1 VRVPADPAFPQKF
14 PARLAGV
21 LVAGAAVQSTLGLWR
36 RNWYVDD
43 PWVKDTWLGND
54 AVTLLVVV
62 PLLLGSFIA
71 ARHGSTR
78 AFVLWSGLVAYCG
91 YNYAFYLFGAALNVF
106 FPLYVTLVLTSAAL
120 LARILTAAP
129 HAKAIRTIAAPRW
142 IGAWLLFV
150 GCALGAVWLFIWA
163 RFVFFGQP
171 TPIAVDEFRLVAAL
185 DLTIITPALVSTG
198 VLIWRRHAWGDFG
211 GALAAT
217 GGGAYLLVLAV
228 NSSLAWAGGNAQ
240 ASAEAALWSTLSLL
254 MLASAAVLLAHMPS
268 SKRVWT

>member
-1 VRVPADPAFPQKF
+1 VRVPADPTSPQQFPV
-14 PARLAGV
+14 RLAGV
-21 LVAGAAVQSTLGLWR
+21 LAAGASVQATLGLLR
-36 RNWYVDD
+36 RDWYLDD
-43 PWVKDTWLGND
+43 AWVKDTWVGND

-106 FPLYVTLVLTSAAL
+106 FPLYVALVLTSAAL
-120 LARILTAAP
+120 LLRIFTAAQG
-129 HAKAIRTIAAPRW
+129 AKAIRTIAAPRW
-142 IGAWLLFV
+142 LGVWLVFV
-150 GCALGAVWLFIWA
+150 GCALGIVWLFIWA
-163 RFVFFGQP
+163 RFVFLGQP
-171 TPIAVDEFRLVAAL
+171 TPVAVEAFRLVAAL

-198 VLIWRRHAWGDFG
+198 VLIWRRHTWGGFG

-228 NSSLAWAGGNAQ
+228 NSSLAWAGGNGT
-240 ASAEAALWSTLSLL
+240 ASGEAALWSTLSLV
-254 MLASAAVLLAHMPS
+254 MLAVAAVLLAHIPP
-268 SKRVWT
+268 SKRIWT